1 MKKVKVNKRT
11 LTTSAMPFENSRTG
25 RVSRNAA
32 SMKMYS
38 GCQNTPMRFLPC
50 SVSIVVFPPMLESTI
65 ASRVVGIC
73 TKRMLCMLPVSIN
86 RSMSVSP
93 HAQQTNEGE
102 EEQKRTHK
110 VVATKPTRSPSA
122 RITVS
127 CVHLFST
134 SIKGAADSS
143 SMEQSDMLGSE
154 SLEDEF
160 KTVGDRAQRFDEE

>member
-1 MKKVKVNKRT
+1 
-11 LTTSAMPFENSRTG
+11 MPFKNSHAG

-50 SVSIVVFPPMLESTI
+50 GVSIAVFLPTLKSTI

-73 TKRMLCMLPVSIN
+73 TKCTPRMLPTSIN
-86 RSMSVSP
+86 RSMSVSL

-110 VVATKPTRSPSA
+110 VMATKPTRSPST

-127 CVHLFST
+127 RVHLFST

-143 SMEQSDMLGSE
+143 STEQSDVLGSE
-154 SLEDEF
+154 SLEDE
-160 KTVGDRAQRFDEE
+160 

>member
-1 MKKVKVNKRT
+1 
-11 LTTSAMPFENSRTG
+11 MPFENSRAG
-25 RVSRNAA
+25 RVSRNVA

-38 GCQNTPMRFLPC
+38 GCQNAPMRFLPC
-50 SVSIVVFPPMLESTI
+50 SMSIAVFPPTLESTI

-73 TKRMLCMLPVSIN
+73 TKRTLHMLPMSIN
-86 RSMSVSP
+86 RSMSVSL
-93 HAQQTNEGE
+93 HVQQMNEGE
-102 EEQKRTHK
+102 EEQKRMHK

-127 CVHLFST
+127 RVHLFST

-143 SMEQSDMLGSE
+143 STEESDVLGSK